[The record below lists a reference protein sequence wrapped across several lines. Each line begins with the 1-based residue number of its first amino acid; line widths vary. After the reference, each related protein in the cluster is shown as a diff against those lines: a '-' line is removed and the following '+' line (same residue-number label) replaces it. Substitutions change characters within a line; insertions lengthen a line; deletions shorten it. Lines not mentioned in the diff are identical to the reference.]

1 MADLPKIDLQYL
13 KEALKEPVNF
23 WGMAGFAVA
32 AAYTQSEI
40 PLVAALVA
48 EGLYLTTVPATNL
61 YRRLVDGRRKAHA
74 RAIRDR
80 QREKLIDSFDPRE
93 KEAVMYLKWL
103 KKQIYENYQ
112 KFTGSG
118 DVPSNIQ
125 SLDQRWEDFVDLL
138 DVYRRRKNHLRSIN
152 RQAVQ
157 NQLTQA
163 ERAVESSTDERAKR
177 VQQANVEILKRRT
190 NAFSDLERSVKLVE
204 GQLQSIENFF
214 GLVNDQ
220 VVTLP
225 TPERVSALDF
235 EQLSDSIQLTKQM
248 LEETSDIT
256 STLDMHNRE
265 LGNYDLLASNPTT
278 TK

>member
-1 MADLPKIDLQYL
+1 MADLPKIDFQYL

-74 RAIRDR
+74 RAMRDG

-93 KEAVMYLKWL
+93 KEAVNYLRWL

-163 ERAVESSTDERAKR
+163 EHAVESSTDERAKR

-235 EQLSDSIQLTKQM
+235 EQLSDSIQMTKQM

-256 STLDMHNRE
+256 GTLDMHNRAI
-265 LGNYDLLASNPTT
+265 GNYDLLASNPTA